1 MSLINFNSI
10 SKLFHD
16 NKNKT
21 EHKQDLYQ
29 EVLVMVLAR
38 ATRADSN
45 VEKVEISNVRGVL
58 KKQLNIDFSE
68 ADIRT
73 AASSEIFERQSL
85 ERYLSSATRKL
96 DERERTII
104 LASLASVIRSDE
116 EVRVFELDF
125 FDRVALALR
134 ASPSEIAGLISA

>member
-1 MSLINFNSI
+1 MSLIKFKSI
-10 SKLFHD
+10 SKLVRD
-16 NKNKT
+16 SKSKAR
-21 EHKQDLYQ
+21 HKEELFQ
-29 EVLVMVLAR
+29 EVLLMVLAR

-45 VEKVEISNVRGVL
+45 VEKVEIAKVRAVL
-58 KKQLNIDFSE
+58 KEQLDMDFSE

-73 AASSEIFERQSL
+73 AASSEIFESQSL

-96 DERERTII
+96 DERERTVI

-116 EVRVFELDF
+116 EIRVFELDF

-134 ASPSEIAGLISA
+134 ASPSEIAGLTGV

>member
-1 MSLINFNSI
+1 MSLINFDSI
-10 SKLFHD
+10 SKLVRDSKSKAH
-16 NKNKT
+16 
-21 EHKQDLYQ
+21 HKQELYQ

-45 VEKVEISNVRGVL
+45 VEKVEITKVREVL
-58 KKQLNIDFSE
+58 KQQLNIDFSDAE
-68 ADIRT
+68 IRT
-73 AASSEIFERQSL
+73 AASSEIVESKSL

-96 DERERTII
+96 DEKERTII

>member
-1 MSLINFNSI
+1 MSLINFDSI
-10 SKLFHD
+10 SKLVRD

-21 EHKQDLYQ
+21 QHKQELYQ

-45 VEKVEISNVRGVL
+45 VEKVEIIKVREVL
-58 KKQLNIDFSE
+58 KQQLGIDFSDAE
-68 ADIRT
+68 IRT
-73 AASSEIFERQSL
+73 AASSEIFESQSL

-96 DERERTII
+96 DERERTVI

-116 EVRVFELDF
+116 EIRVFELDF